1 MDKLSFMDELLAFL
15 TSAHSTKIYRENL
28 RRILREKRSNF
39 NNETFRRY
47 IGRLHSRNII
57 KINVDHIIVSKKKLK
72 KLNSS
77 NLDRTNEPQGKESFL
92 IFYDIPESMR
102 FARRLL
108 REQLKLWKY
117 KMIQQSVW
125 FGPGPLPAQFTEQLK
140 KWGIFDRVQIT
151 RVGKKSNRDT
161 LCPAGQRVS

>member
-92 IFYDIPESMR
+92 IFYDIPEATRSI
-102 FARRLL
+102 RRIL
-108 REQLKLWKY
+108 RDQLKFWDY
-117 KMIQQSVW
+117 TMIQQSVW
-125 FGPGPLPAQFTEQLK
+125 LGDGPLPSDFTDQLK
-140 KWGIFDRVQIT
+140 KWGVYDQVQII
-151 RVGKKSNRDT
+151 KLNSLIKN
-161 LCPAGQRVS
+161 